1 MRKLTLFLLSGWV
14 MGHLSAET
22 VFPSEKGTLWRYEMT
37 QQFGEGVRPSE
48 DADKIDKEGKLRLP
62 VVLFAAG
69 TEKIDG
75 IDAVKYEMHRL
86 LVVALVEYLA
96 VTDKEVT
103 AYARADGEGEKFKLS
118 PPQKV
123 LNLPVRV
130 GEKWK
135 YKGKAGD
142 IETEQT
148 YEIVGQ
154 ESVDV
159 PAGKFDTFHVR
170 ITQLSPRPPDI
181 NEDRW
186 FVPKVGYV
194 KIVTEMKRGDGGLL
208 QRISLDLKESPKIG
222 ERPTGAAVPK
232 KKALSAMLAKEL
244 TGEPTTTFPPDHPKI
259 YMRWQGEMLEKG
271 DKIRSVWIAE
281 DVGDVAPRNYKLD
294 EVSMSADGP
303 RAFGTFTLS
312 KPNKGW
318 PVGKYH
324 VDLYRGDEL
333 VETLKFEIAK

>member
-1 MRKLTLFLLSGWV
+1 
-14 MGHLSAET
+14 
-22 VFPSEKGTLWRYEMT
+22 MT

-48 DADKIDKEGKLRLP
+48 GADKIDKEGKLRLP

-75 IDAVKYEMHRL
+75 VDTVKYETHRL
-86 LVVALVEYLA
+86 SAVSLVEYLA
-96 VTDKEVT
+96 VTDKAVT
-103 AYARADGEGEKFKLS
+103 AYARAGDEGEKFNLN
-118 PPQKV
+118 PPQRV
-123 LNLPVRV
+123 LNFPVRV

-135 YKGKAGD
+135 YKGQVGD

-154 ESVDV
+154 ESVNV
-159 PAGKFDTFHVR
+159 PAGKFDAFHLR
-170 ITQLSPRPPDI
+170 ITQLSPTPPDI
-181 NEDRW
+181 TDDRW

-208 QRISLDLKESPKIG
+208 QRISLELKESPKIG
-222 ERPTGAAVPK
+222 ERPAVTATRE
-232 KKALSAMLAKEL
+232 KKALSAVLAKEL
-244 TGEPTTTFPPDHPKI
+244 TGEPATTFPPNHPKI
-259 YMRWQGEMLEKG
+259 YVRWQGETLQKG

-281 DVGDVAPRNYKLD
+281 DVGDVAPKNYKLD
-294 EVSMSADGP
+294 EASTTADGP
-303 RAFGTFTLS
+303 RAFGTFTIT

-333 VETLKFEIAK
+333 VETLTFEIAK